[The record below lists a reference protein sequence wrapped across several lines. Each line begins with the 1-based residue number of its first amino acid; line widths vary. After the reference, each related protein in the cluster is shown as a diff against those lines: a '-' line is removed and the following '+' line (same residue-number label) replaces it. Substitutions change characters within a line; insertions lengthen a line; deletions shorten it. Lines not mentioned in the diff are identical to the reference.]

1 MTPSK
6 HNPFY
11 DGWAWRHKRRYILQR
26 DKYLC
31 QRCLRSGVLTPATL
45 VHHIKPLEDHPEYSL
60 DDKNLV
66 SLCNTCHEQVHVRAT
81 GHYRVKEAKAPPGVR
96 VIKA

>member
-1 MTPSK
+1 MTSSK

-11 DGWAWRHKRRYILQR
+11 DSRAWRYKRRYILQR
-26 DKYLC
+26 DRYIC
-31 QRCLRSGVLTPATL
+31 QRCLKGGKIVPATM
-45 VHHIKPLEDHPEYSL
+45 VHHIKPLEDCPEFSL

-66 SLCNTCHEQVHVRAT
+66 SLCNTCHEQIHARAQGKVRAKK
-81 GHYRVKEAKAPPGVR
+81 VKSPPGVR